1 MSNGG
6 SFLEV
11 IRVLQT
17 VAVYMKTFL
26 KYRTFCPTFTGFMTD
41 IPLNYDGHLACL
53 CDIYSVSIGH
63 YVRRYKGKRRTWCS
77 KHRTCPDVRRLF
89 IYTAVGTQIRAVGV
103 RKWSD

>member
-17 VAVYMKTFL
+17 VGA
-26 KYRTFCPTFTGFMTD
+26 
-41 IPLNYDGHLACL
+41 
-53 CDIYSVSIGH
+53 
-63 YVRRYKGKRRTWCS
+63 
-77 KHRTCPDVRRLF
+77 
-89 IYTAVGTQIRAVGV
+89 QIRAVGA